1 TLSLI
6 IFPNVVTMLVIAVMM
21 FGFIMST
28 IGTIGP
34 AMTSALFGG
43 REYSQIYSTAS
54 VGMAIAGIIALPSFG
69 YMCDFTGIYTVALSV
84 VVITVMMCG
93 FLISTSG
100 TSGPAM
106 TSSLFGGRDYSQI
119 YSTAS
124 VGMAIAGI
132 IALPAYGYIFDF
144 TGSYTVALYAI
155 LIMLILNII

>member
-1 TLSLI
+1 I
-6 IFPNVVTMLVIAVMM
+6 IFPNVVAMLVIAVMM

-54 VGMAIAGIIALPSFG
+54 VGMAIAGIISLPSSG
-69 YMCDFTGIYTVALSV
+69 YIFDCTYSYTIALYSILIIFPIVVAML
-84 VVITVMMCG
+84 VIAVMMFG
-93 FLISTSG
+93 FIKSTIG
-100 TSGPAM
+100 TIGPAM
-106 TSSLFGGRDYSQI
+106 TSALFGGREYSQI

-155 LIMLILNII
+155 LI